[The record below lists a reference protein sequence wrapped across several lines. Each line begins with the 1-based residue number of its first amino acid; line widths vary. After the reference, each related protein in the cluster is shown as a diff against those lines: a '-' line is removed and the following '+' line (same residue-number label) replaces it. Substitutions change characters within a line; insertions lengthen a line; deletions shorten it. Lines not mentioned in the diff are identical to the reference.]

1 MGSERRKKQKIKRK
15 DIKLW
20 KIIVCGFGGILLA
33 FFVGGFLEQIFV
45 EVEVQLN
52 PFTCIYHGIATA
64 AGRKGSIAALFLF
77 VIVAGLIMWRG
88 KGRGTYDERNFEISD
103 LGTYGTAGF
112 MEKEE
117 QEQVLL
123 SDKTADKVEGV
134 IFGKDL
140 ETGDIISLPVDSR
153 LNRNFAICGSQGSMK
168 SRAFARVMALQCIRR
183 GESVYFTDPKSELY
197 EDLAS
202 YFKEEGYT
210 VKQFNLIDLIHSD
223 AWNCL
228 GEIDDG
234 GLIDVFCDVVIR
246 NTTDKFDHFYDNVEM
261 DLLKA
266 LCLYVFEDY
275 PPEKKT
281 FPEAYKLLLNK
292 SVEMLDSIFERL
304 PDSHPAKGPYRL
316 FSKADKVKGNA
327 VLGLGTRL
335 QILQNKMVQQ
345 ITSHTDI
352 DLTLP
357 GREKCAYFCITSDQD
372 STYDV
377 LATLFTSFLSIKLVR
392 FADRTEKRKLPIPVT
407 FILDEFPNIGVVPDF
422 KKKLATAR
430 SRGIGMCILFQNIPQ
445 MQNRYPDNQWEE
457 ILGGCDFSIFLGCN
471 DMTTASY
478 YSDRTGEVT
487 VSVASIRKNYY
498 TMRMTDYV
506 PEYSESS
513 SVGKRQLLLPDEVL
527 RYPLDQGLL
536 IIRGQKVLRFRK
548 MDYTEHPD
556 SSKLKMEKVEA
567 HIPEWYRE
575 WEEERQQFRV
585 YEEQRQQEEESPLMV
600 DTDLKKKEN
609 RQKRQGN
616 GRKDKEQQ
624 EKGVTKVEDLFANHT

>member
-1 MGSERRKKQKIKRK
+1 M
-15 DIKLW
+15 
-20 KIIVCGFGGILLA
+20 A
-33 FFVGGFLEQIFV
+33 FFVGGFFEQLFV
-45 EVEVQLN
+45 EVEIQLN
-52 PFTCIYHGIATA
+52 PFTCIYHGIASA
-64 AGRKGSIAALFLF
+64 AGLKCSIAALFLF
-77 VIVAGLIMWRG
+77 AIIAGLIVWRG
-88 KGRGTYDERNFEISD
+88 RGRGTYDERNFEISN

-117 QEQVLL
+117 QSQVLL

-134 IFGKDL
+134 IFGRDL
-140 ETGDIISLPVDSR
+140 EDGNIISLPTDSR

-183 GESVYFTDPKSELY
+183 GESVYLTDPKSELY
-197 EDLAS
+197 EDLSA

-210 VKQFNLIDLIHSD
+210 VKQLNLIDLIHSD

-234 GLIDVFCDVVIR
+234 GLIEVFCDVVIR

-275 PPEKKT
+275 PPGKKT
-281 FPEAYKLLLNK
+281 FPEAYKLLLDK

-316 FSKADKVKGNA
+316 FSKAEKVKGNA

-372 STYDV
+372 STYDM

-392 FADRTEKRKLPIPVT
+392 FADRTERRKLPIPMT

-445 MQNRYPDNQWEE
+445 LQNRYPDNQWEE

-478 YSDRTGEVT
+478 YSDRTGEIT

-498 TMRMTDYV
+498 TMRVTNYV

-536 IIRGQKVLRFRK
+536 IIRGQKVLRFKK

-556 SSKLKMEKVEA
+556 AAKLKMEKVEA
-567 HIPEWYRE
+567 HIPEWYRK
-575 WEEERQQFRV
+575 WEEEKQQFHV
-585 YEEQRQQEEESPLMV
+585 YEEQRQQDSCIEDERRRRQEWQQEEDIPLMV

-609 RQKRQGN
+609 RQKSQG
-616 GRKDKEQQ
+616 GGQK
-624 EKGVTKVEDLFANHT
+624 EKGVTKVEDLFAHHT